1 MQTNF
6 LQPPYYS
13 TTSPNQSRTSPAS
26 KYHLNLQLPSHLR
39 PSARYLQ
46 APAAKSTLV
55 SPHTARCSYYRIYCC
70 SSTCRTQ
77 RFFSNRPFQTSHL
90 AHLALHPVY
99 YPATGSPTTL
109 RAHARELPPSRA
121 QALTKRPPP
130 LPHRPSV
137 HSRHRHREPTFPDP
151 RQLA

>member
-55 SPHTARCSYYRIYCC
+55 SPIQPGAVITAFTAAVVRAEHNDFF
-70 SSTCRTQ
+70 RTGH
-77 RFFSNRPFQTSHL
+77 SK
-90 AHLALHPVY
+90 
-99 YPATGSPTTL
+99 
-109 RAHARELPPSRA
+109 
-121 QALTKRPPP
+121 QAI
-130 LPHRPSV
+130 
-137 HSRHRHREPTFPDP
+137 
-151 RQLA
+151 